1 MAAFFLPREKVM
13 SILKEATGAT
23 RRAAV
28 ASFMV
33 KFVVCWARR
42 KVGSTGLTE
51 KNSTTRT

>member
-42 KVGSTGLTE
+42 KVGTTGLTE